1 MVMSVMNPIYLFVLP
16 LFLQQVVTQAQSLKP
31 SSEPATVLR
40 NPTPDQKILRP
51 TILMARNANG
61 SIQAA
66 INSQP
71 VGPVQIYLTCG
82 TYTENIVITTSDVR
96 ILGEERG
103 CVQIRPANPAL
114 PVITIDATNSGTG
127 GMHADEVSDLTISCP
142 TGTNCS
148 DGLKIMGRLDINQ
161 PNDFHKFSRLEI
173 AGTFQ
178 NGVNLAGRTIWTVFE
193 NMEVE
198 YALGNGINIVSSG
211 VTNALTFRNVRS
223 DWNNGYGIYV
233 NNTQTDLA
241 QGLLFDTV
249 NAEYNGRNTNLANCA
264 GIYLTGVVQ
273 ANIENSYFEGNCQG
287 NTADNRAAEVR
298 VGGIYAHS
306 VNIIDSAFN
315 LQYAEGGIYNDAVL
329 TTGTYQGNKFD
340 TTTNNFTIY
349 VATTHPASNVV
360 LGENFNSNPT
370 IVPDVNGLT
379 HVRMLSPFAFDYVPV
394 TSVTGNS
401 VDVTT
406 VNGVNLFYG
415 PYTID
420 SFTGGH
426 IGQLLYVTVV
436 NVNGQV
442 LNNSAGV
449 PGQIVFAD
457 GLNRTMNVG
466 ESLMLY
472 YDGTSWHPIES
483 DVTVQ
488 PRYRATI
495 ITSGSSEDRVAVPG
509 LTSAAH
515 CLFSPRNAIAAGQ
528 TGLYLTTATG
538 TVTLNHA
545 LRDGDLTVNRGPV
558 PGAIY
563 DVFCSS
569 N

>member
-1 MVMSVMNPIYLFVLP
+1 MKLTLSVVLP
-16 LFLQQVVTQAQSLKP
+16 FLLIQFAAQAKSEQRSQVG
-31 SSEPATVLR
+31 TVLW

-51 TILMARNANG
+51 TIVMARNANG

-71 VGPVQIYLTCG
+71 VGPVQIYISCG
-82 TYTENIVITTSDVR
+82 VYTENIVITTSDVR
-96 ILGEERG
+96 ILGEERQ
-103 CVQIRPANPAL
+103 CVQIQPANPAL
-114 PVITIDATNSGTG
+114 PVITIDATNSGTAG
-127 GMHADEVSDLTISCP
+127 IHADEVSDLTISCP
-142 TGTNCS
+142 TGTHCS

-161 PNDFHKFSRLEI
+161 PNDFHKFSRL
-173 AGTFQ
+173 AVYGTFQ
-178 NGVNLAGRTIWTVFE
+178 NGINLAGRTIWTEFE
-193 NMEVE
+193 NLEVE
-198 YALGNGINIVSSG
+198 FALGNGINVVSSG

-223 DWNNGYGIYV
+223 AWNNGYGIYV
-233 NNTQTDLA
+233 NNTQIDLA

-287 NTADNRAAEVR
+287 NTADNRAAEMR
-298 VGGIYAHS
+298 VGGTYAHS

-315 LQYAEGGIYNDAVL
+315 LQYGEGGIYNDAFL

-349 VATTHPASNVV
+349 VATSHPASNVV

-370 IVPDVNGLT
+370 IVPDGNGLT

-401 VDVTT
+401 IDVTT
-406 VNGVNLFYG
+406 VNGVNLYYG
-415 PYTID
+415 PYTIN

-426 IGQLLYVTVV
+426 IGQLLYVTAV

-442 LNNSAGV
+442 LINSAGG
-449 PGQIVFAD
+449 PGQIVFPD
-457 GLNRTMNVG
+457 GLNRTLNVG
-466 ESLMLY
+466 ESIMLY

-483 DVTVQ
+483 NVTSQ
-488 PRYRATI
+488 PRYTATI
-495 ITSGSSEDRVAVPG
+495 ITSGASADQVAVPG
-509 LTSAAH
+509 ITAAAH
-515 CLFSPRNAIAAGQ
+515 CVFSARNAIAAGLS
-528 TGLYLTTATG
+528 GMYLTTATG
-538 TVTLNHA
+538 TVTLNHTA
-545 LRDGDLTVNRGPV
+545 LDGGLTRNPQAV